1 MADWPYTYMRR
12 AWSPAWAQPLQDRLT
27 QLYQG
32 VWTEIYAAAWHEQ
45 LFTIPPSLVYKLR

>member
-1 MADWPYTYMRR
+1 MAGWPYTYMRR
-12 AWSPAWAQPLQDRLT
+12 AWSPAGAQPLQDRLT